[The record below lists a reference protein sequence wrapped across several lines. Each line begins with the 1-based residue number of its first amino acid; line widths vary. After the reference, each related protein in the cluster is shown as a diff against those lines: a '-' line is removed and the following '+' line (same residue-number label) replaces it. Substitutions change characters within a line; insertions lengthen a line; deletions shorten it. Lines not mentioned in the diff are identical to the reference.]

1 MKPLIFGANETLVE
15 VVQEAG
21 RIVDLKVDPE
31 VDHPIRGEEEVHHD
45 HDHDHDHIRDPEV
58 LLLPDKT

>member
-31 VDHPIRGEEEVHHD
+31 VDRPIRGEEEVHHD
-45 HDHDHDHIRDPEV
+45 HHHDHVRDLEV
-58 LLLPDKT
+58 LLLPDKTL